1 MKKIP
6 SFLLVFIAFTAI
18 AFSQARVVKV
28 LDAHWKFQKGN
39 FEDAFKANF
48 NDSKWESVTVPHDW
62 AIYGSFDKKVLRLK
76 YLFAKLYKSPT
87 IYLHR
92 IFLMR

>member
-39 FEDAFKANF
+39 VEDAFKTNF

-62 AIYGSFDKKVLRLK
+62 AIYGPFDKKWT
-76 YLFAKLYKSPT
+76 YKMLPS
-87 IYLHR
+87 
-92 IFLMR
+92 FKMEKM

>member
-39 FEDAFKANF
+39 FEDAFKTNF
-48 NDSKWESVTVPHDW
+48 NDSKWE
-62 AIYGSFDKKVLRLK
+62 
-76 YLFAKLYKSPT
+76 
-87 IYLHR
+87 
-92 IFLMR
+92 